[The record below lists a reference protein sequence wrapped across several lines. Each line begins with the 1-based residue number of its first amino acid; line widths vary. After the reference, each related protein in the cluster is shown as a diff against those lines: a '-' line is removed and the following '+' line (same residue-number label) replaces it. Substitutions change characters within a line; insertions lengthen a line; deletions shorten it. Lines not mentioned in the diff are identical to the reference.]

1 MAGSVSVCDTAVLE
15 YTPGLRTSVCC
26 CIVVNSP
33 CCWLAYCHMFCSGF
47 QHSESSYSFFSQVFC
62 LILFPLLCSQW
73 AFLPIPAAGFISR
86 YGCAKPEEGDSRI
99 SVARKVCFARRL
111 TFIILQFPTNLGID
125 HVIHTTLEEIRA
137 CRLLVFKWR
146 YHDHTLTVHI
156 LPITIIRLEKKI
168 KERNAQCFGS
178 PFTTLWQDENGREA
192 DVLSTA
198 HEGLQLRLCYLCLA
212 RRWPNGDTPLVPKK
226 TALNCRTFGSF
237 ENNQFGIYLFI
248 YLNFFLLSVLHC
260 CLAVGC
266 ICISFVCLVFLLVLL
281 IVK

>member
-1 MAGSVSVCDTAVLE
+1 MYSVSTLCCDTALYSDLQTASVVSYQHSLLKWSSSSVNEIQSLMAGSVSVCDTAVLE

-26 CIVVNSP
+26 CIDVNSP

-47 QHSESSYSFFSQVFC
+47 QHRESSYSFFSQVFC
-62 LILFPLLCSQW
+62 PILFPLLCSQW

-86 YGCAKPEEGDSRI
+86 YGCAKPEEGDRRI

-178 PFTTLWQDENGREA
+178 PFTTLTIREWERGRRSLDCTRGIA
-192 DVLSTA
+192 VTTLLFVLSKEMTK
-198 HEGLQLRLCYLCLA
+198 
-212 RRWPNGDTPLVPKK
+212 RRHSTSSKE
-226 TALNCRTFGSF
+226 NCF
-237 ENNQFGIYLFI
+237 EL
-248 YLNFFLLSVLHC
+248 
-260 CLAVGC
+260 
-266 ICISFVCLVFLLVLL
+266 
-281 IVK
+281 